1 MKAGFAQSDITPRL
15 GVQLVGYGPYRNR
28 AANKITAPL
37 SARAMV
43 VTQGRRRIVLINLE
57 LCFTPL
63 VLTRKIRGVVAK
75 RIGVKPVDVFVT
87 VTHTHSG
94 PTIGG
99 IFGWGETDAMYLE
112 TLPTRIAE
120 AAMEARAA
128 QTEVEWR
135 YAEVPCEGIAINRET
150 DKGAWMSDP
159 IEVRLDPGFRPTRP
173 QDTDPTLRVLAAYSR
188 GKLFGVLHHFGC
200 HAVVGSEQTFDV
212 HGDFVGLASRAI
224 EKIYPG
230 STAIFLPGA
239 MGDINPPVVHRGPT
253 ETARGLRVL
262 SRKYAAVIK
271 QGLRAARPISVDRV
285 QGLQREVKF
294 SRKPWTKTWVQRRI
308 AKLENIFSA
317 PGITDITSVGK
328 PPLETNGLNMAR
340 LEGLRVVLA
349 GFKRGKG
356 PNPPVAVQGLRI
368 GPVALLGVGLEV
380 FHSLQAPVL
389 AGSPHTHTWVVSLV
403 GGAGYAPDKAACA
416 KRGYSGD
423 LVPLV
428 TGERPFA
435 KIYKEVPR
443 ELIKLARDLARAR

>member
-15 GVQLVGYGPYRNR
+15 GVQLTGYGPYRNR
-28 AANKITAPL
+28 AALKITAPL

-43 VTQGRRRIVLINLE
+43 ITEGKRRTVLINLD
-57 LCFTPL
+57 LCFTPRL
-63 VLTRKIRGVVAK
+63 LAGKIRAVVAL
-75 RIGVKPVDVFVT
+75 RIGGKPEEVFVT

-94 PTIGG
+94 PTVGG
-99 IFGWGETDAMYLE
+99 ILGWGETDAMYLE

-120 AAMEARAA
+120 AAAKAMAA
-128 QTEVEWR
+128 QSNVEWR
-135 YAEVPCEGIAINRET
+135 YAEVPCEGIAMNRET
-150 DKGAWMSDP
+150 DKGGWMFDP
-159 IEVRLDPGFRPTRP
+159 IEVRLDPKFRPARP
-173 QDTDPTLRVLAAYSR
+173 QDTDPTLRVLAAYGE
-188 GKLFGVLHHFGC
+188 GKLLGVLHHFGC

-224 EKIYPG
+224 EKAYPG

-239 MGDINPPVVHRGPT
+239 MGDINPPVVHRAPT

-262 SRKYAAVIK
+262 TKKYTNAIK
-271 QGLRAARPISVDRV
+271 QGLQAARPIAVDGV

-294 SRKPWTKTWVQRRI
+294 SRQPWTKTWVQKRI
-308 AKLENIFSA
+308 AQLEAIFKT
-317 PGITDITSVGK
+317 PGVTDITNVGQ

-349 GFKRGKG
+349 GFKGKKG

-389 AGSPHTHTWVVSLV
+389 KNSPHEHTWVVSLV

-416 KRGYSGD
+416 KKGYTDD
-423 LVPLV
+423 LVPLIV
-428 TGERPFA
+428 GERPYA
-435 KIYKEVPR
+435 KIYDEVPR
-443 ELIKLARDLARAR
+443 ELIKLARELA